1 MDKLSWELLTQIDGL
16 IQAEVL
22 QSYLQ
27 ANDVPVEI
35 IRETGMP
42 STYPFTA
49 DEFGPVD
56 VYVPKEVIERARE
69 LLVLFNTPPEEG
81 QEEK

>member
-1 MDKLSWELLTQIDGL
+1 MDKVTWELLTQIDGL

-22 QSYLQ
+22 QSFLE
-27 ANDVPVEI
+27 AHDVPVELL
-35 IRETGMP
+35 RETGMP

-56 VYVPKEVIERARE
+56 VYVQKVNIAQARE
-69 LLVLFNTPPEEG
+69 LLTLFNTPPEE
-81 QEEK
+81 EEKK

>member
-1 MDKLSWELLTQIDGL
+1 MDKLSLELLTQIDGL

-22 QSYLQ
+22 QSFLQ

-56 VYVPKEVIERARE
+56 VYVQKVNIAQARE
-69 LLVLFNTPPEEG
+69 LLTLFNAPPEE
-81 QEEK
+81 EEKK

>member
-1 MDKLSWELLTQIDGL
+1 MDKVTWELLTQIDGL

-22 QSYLQ
+22 QSFLE
-27 ANDVPVEI
+27 AHDVPVELL
-35 IRETGMP
+35 RETGMP

-56 VYVPKEVIERARE
+56 VYVQKVNIAQARE
-69 LLVLFNTPPEEG
+69 LLTLFNAPPEE
-81 QEEK
+81 EEKK